1 MQARAADGELLAV
14 IYAFEVY
21 QDGERRLVTQDGAPA
36 STAGYL
42 QSQLGG
48 VPKRTLVDS
57 GPGLLVYDNYQPA
70 RQAAQTIVRLAAR
83 IELREVVAASSDDPG
98 GWTAVTGRRYTA
110 KPGGLAEIVKGER
123 GM

>member
-1 MQARAADGELLAV
+1 MMQTQAAGSELLAV

-42 QSQLGG
+42 QAQLGG

-57 GPGLLVYDNYQPA
+57 GPGLLVYNNYQSA
-70 RQAAQTIVRLAAR
+70 RQAAQTIVRLVAR
-83 IELREVVAASSDDPG
+83 VELREVVAGASADGAGD
-98 GWTAVTGRRYTA
+98 WTSVTGRRYTA
-110 KPGGLAEIVKGER
+110 KPGGLTEIVKGE
-123 GM
+123 

>member
-1 MQARAADGELLAV
+1 MMQAQSADSELLAV
-14 IYAFEVY
+14 VYAFEVY
-21 QDGERRLVTQDGAPA
+21 QNGERRLVAQGDAPA

-57 GPGLLVYDNYQPA
+57 GPGLLVYNNYQSA

-83 IELREVVAASSDDPG
+83 VELREVVAAGADAVADY
-98 GWTAVTGRRYTA
+98 TAATGHRYAA
-110 KPGGLAEIVKGER
+110 KPGGLAEIVKD
-123 GM
+123 

>member
-1 MQARAADGELLAV
+1 MMQTQAANGELLAV
-14 IYAFEVY
+14 IYAFAVY
-21 QDGERRLVTQDGAPA
+21 QNGERRLVAQDGVPA

-57 GPGLLVYDNYQPA
+57 GPGLLVYNNYQSA

-83 IELREVVAASSDDPG
+83 VELREVVAAGTDSVADY
-98 GWTAVTGRRYTA
+98 TATTGRRYTA
-110 KPGGLAEIVKGER
+110 KPGGLAEIVKGE
-123 GM
+123 